1 MFSSAGAAILG
12 IVVLR
17 QSWGRPGRSILRNTA
32 GWLLLVAGAIAGW
45 VAAGA
50 WGMAVAALVA
60 TGIAGLVLALAAFEK
75 PKAIRRAGVAENGA
89 TSATSG
95 GWHRGILTFFLTG
108 PMALIV
114 AVAVALA
121 VRSVAIRWPLAKADA
136 NVMVLA
142 LVPLVWPLLTCAML
156 MTSNRRPQIA
166 MLVVPLAVALV
177 PLFLLGGQS

>member
-32 GWLLLVAGAIAGW
+32 GWLLLVAGAIGGW

-60 TGIAGLVLALAAFEK
+60 TGIACLVLALAAFEK

-108 PMALIV
+108 PLALIV

-121 VRSVAIRWPLAKADA
+121 VRSVAIRWWRAWRLSSLPAPGETLSTGRPDFRSA
-136 NVMVLA
+136 
-142 LVPLVWPLLTCAML
+142 PPPP
-156 MTSNRRPQIA
+156 RPQ
-166 MLVVPLAVALV
+166 
-177 PLFLLGGQS
+177 